1 MAVTLFSKLGH
12 HYSEANFASTE
23 DFVQLLEHVDD
34 FQKISMVALL
44 FFKMKPNS
52 FYKHVFITINIPCKF
67 GEGVFI
73 NDQEIKVYVKNM
85 MNRCMDRQMH
95 AWMEG
100 ASYSPDHGLQLQ
112 AIDSNIFQLKRWTL
126 KKFYWIL
133 TVPSTCVAAVTKLS
147 KWIIDN
153 FTCEIESDW

>member
-1 MAVTLFSKLGH
+1 MAITLFSKLGH
-12 HYSEANFASTE
+12 HYSEANFASIE
-23 DFVQLLEHVDD
+23 DFVQLLVVND

-52 FYKHVFITINIPCKF
+52 FYKHVFITINIPYKF

-95 AWMEG
+95 A
-100 ASYSPDHGLQLQ
+100 
-112 AIDSNIFQLKRWTL
+112 
-126 KKFYWIL
+126 
-133 TVPSTCVAAVTKLS
+133 
-147 KWIIDN
+147 
-153 FTCEIESDW
+153 